1 MSCGVVHGCGLDPV
15 LLWLW
20 LWPAAAAL
28 TGPLSW
34 EPPYA
39 AHVALKRPKKKKK
52 KKKKKLQFSGGLVV
66 KDLALTVTS
75 MAWVMGS
82 VPGLGTSA
90 CHRYGPNKKI
100 SLLHV

>member
-1 MSCGVVHGCGLDPV
+1 MRLGSRIAVAVAVACSYSSDWTPILGTSICCTCGPKK
-15 LLWLW
+15 
-20 LWPAAAAL
+20 
-28 TGPLSW
+28 T
-34 EPPYA
+34 
-39 AHVALKRPKKKKK
+39 KKKKK